1 MTMRTRLH
9 YHQEQPAAR
18 RRAAALLLLPYYLPT
33 VAWALKRAQTKVP
46 AVLCGL
52 FGCVMGCSEGSLI
65 LLLTVSQYA
74 ITGALK
80 KCGAGAC
87 SQVGCRSTVH
97 GDPLWVK
104 RHRRTSPLP
113 GSTEP

>member
-52 FGCVMGCSEGSLI
+52 FGCVMGCSEGSPI

-80 KCGAGAC
+80 KCGAVRAPG
-87 SQVGCRSTVH
+87 QVAPFGRAQ
-97 GDPLWVK
+97 
-104 RHRRTSPLP
+104 
-113 GSTEP
+113 